1 MLPSETTTA
10 AEAVAWEERWS
21 LPVALA
27 TLAAIA
33 LLVASFVVISSLGGG
48 GEAESLRT
56 IHAHGGRITLSS
68 ALQAAGFVLLLAPLV
83 YLFRAALA
91 RSEKMR
97 ARFLPLVVLAPLAL
111 SVGSLLNGI
120 SARDAASDFLAG
132 RSAPSITPNEAS
144 KDCRGERNED
154 AGAFREEFGRGGKA
168 LSSCESEKLADNSAK
183 NAIRDASLRR
193 VSEIFQF
200 IGAFALA
207 FALVY
212 GSLNAMRVG
221 LLTRFWGSLGIAMGV
236 ASVLGLFQLTLIWF
250 LYFALLVRG
259 WIPRGRPPAWAT
271 GQAIP
276 WPTPGEKAAT
286 ELTPKAETTDPPP
299 EAENRDLPEAE
310 ESPDSE
316 AEDQEKP
323 PEAERSR

>member
-21 LPVALA
+21 LTVALA
-27 TLAAIA
+27 TLAAVA

-56 IHAHGGRITLSS
+56 IDAHGGRITLASL
-68 ALQAAGFVLLLAPLV
+68 LQTAGFVLLLAPLV

-111 SVGSLLNGI
+111 GAGSLLNGF
-120 SARDAASDFLAG
+120 AAKEAASDFVAG
-132 RSAPSITPNEAS
+132 RSAPSISAREAS
-144 KDCRGERNED
+144 KDCRTEQHED
-154 AGAFREEFGRGGKA
+154 ASSFRDEFGRGGRA
-168 LSSCESEKLADNSAK
+168 LSSCASEKLADDSAK
-183 NAIRDASLRR
+183 NAISHASLRR
-193 VSEIFQF
+193 ASEIFQF

-236 ASVLGLFQLTLIWF
+236 ASLLGLFQLTLIWF
-250 LYFALLVRG
+250 LYFALLARG
-259 WIPRGRPPAWAT
+259 WIPKGRPPAWAA
-271 GQAIP
+271 GEAIP
-276 WPTPGEKAAT
+276 WPTPGEKAAAS
-286 ELTPKAETTDPPP
+286 LGG
-299 EAENRDLPEAE
+299 E
-310 ESPDSE
+310 ED
-316 AEDQEKP
+316 EKDG
-323 PEAERSR
+323 

>member
-21 LPVALA
+21 MAVALA
-27 TLAAIA
+27 TLGAIA

-48 GEAESLRT
+48 GEAENLRA
-56 IHAHGGRITLSS
+56 IHAHGAKITFASL
-68 ALQAAGFVLLLAPLV
+68 LQAAGFVLLLAPLV

-97 ARFLPLVVLAPLAL
+97 ARFLPLVALAPLAL
-111 SVGSLLNGI
+111 GAGSLLNGFA
-120 SARDAASDFLAG
+120 ARDAASDFAAG
-132 RSAPSITPNEAS
+132 RSAPSISAKEAS
-144 KDCRGERNED
+144 KDCRTERRED
-154 AGAFREEFGRGGKA
+154 AASFRGEFGRGGEA
-168 LSSCESEKLADNSAK
+168 LSRCAAGKLADDSAK
-183 NAIRDASLRR
+183 NAISHASLRR

-207 FALVY
+207 FALAY
-212 GSLNAMRVG
+212 SSLNAMRVG

-259 WIPRGRPPAWAT
+259 WIPRGRPPPGRPAKQSP
-271 GQAIP
+271 GQPPAR
-276 WPTPGEKAAT
+276 K
-286 ELTPKAETTDPPP
+286 PPP
-299 EAENRDLPEAE
+299 PSHQKLRAPTF
-310 ESPDSE
+310 
-316 AEDQEKP
+316 QKP
-323 PEAERSR
+323 SNHLDPS